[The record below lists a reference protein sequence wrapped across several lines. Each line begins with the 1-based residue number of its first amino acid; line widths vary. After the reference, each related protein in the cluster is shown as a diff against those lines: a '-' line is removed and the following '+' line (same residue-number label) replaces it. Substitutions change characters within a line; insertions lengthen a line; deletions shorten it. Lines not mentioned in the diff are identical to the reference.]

1 MLQKRNLPP
10 LCSRPRAE
18 VQVKDPK
25 RMEKKNEMND
35 AKPSERKYSYL
46 LCSHCKNK
54 GRWTCDRI
62 VMGKRSKGKKRVEP
76 RNPRSLNQWIGD
88 DHFPRNQS
96 MKTSNKLRSGSCR
109 EMVTQAKN
117 LIGYLWEREPPATNT
132 FRERE
137 KARGNWR
144 GGRRVKIRDLQWTK
158 SRGRAEKEARERST
172 LRAPIWPRHL
182 FGLRR
187 ANPLDSPTTCHW
199 IT

>member
-62 VMGKRSKGKKRVEP
+62 VMGKRSKGKKRVNLEILGLWTSELGTITS
-76 RNPRSLNQWIGD
+76 RETNQWK
-88 DHFPRNQS
+88 PRTNYDLGLAE
-96 MKTSNKLRSGSCR
+96 KWWHRRRIWSGIYGRGSHQLP
-109 EMVTQAKN
+109 T
-117 LIGYLWEREPPATNT
+117 LSERERRREETEEVVGGSKFATCNGRRAVEERRKK
-132 FRERE
+132 RER
-137 KARGNWR
+137 
-144 GGRRVKIRDLQWTK
+144 D
-158 SRGRAEKEARERST
+158 
-172 LRAPIWPRHL
+172 
-182 FGLRR
+182 
-187 ANPLDSPTTCHW
+187 PL
-199 IT
+199 